1 MSNPMPAVAGFD
13 SYIKTTSTDIQTTL
27 RKWRCSWLYI
37 LALLHLYNEANVQ
50 LACLERDNAKRIDT
64 IAEARA
70 MEFI

>member
-1 MSNPMPAVAGFD
+1 M
-13 SYIKTTSTDIQTTL
+13 
-27 RKWRCSWLYI
+27 
-37 LALLHLYNEANVQ
+37 HLYNEANVQ